1 MLKYIKNELKP
12 KEQNKYMN
20 TLKNL
25 DAILHEQLL
34 EIIDS
39 QIFNGASILN
49 AIKICNELKRN
60 LQDFHNAAYAGEKYD
75 FGASA
80 FNVGFIIASLRGKK
94 LTPKRKCLSGVSIII
109 RSQKRK

>member
-1 MLKYIKNELKP
+1 MQAFQKKKQEWCIAEEESSIMLKYIKNELKP

-25 DAILHEQLL
+25 DTILHEQLL

-60 LQDFHNAAYAGEKYD
+60 LQDFYNAA
-75 FGASA
+75 
-80 FNVGFIIASLRGKK
+80 
-94 LTPKRKCLSGVSIII
+94 
-109 RSQKRK
+109 